1 MKRAWIIRRNEK
13 AVSPVIATILMVA
26 ITVVLAAVLY
36 VMVSGLIGGTTA
48 SEPNVQLAQ
57 ASGQGSDS
65 WKIDIAGVSES
76 KDIDS
81 FKALVIKNGVL
92 WRTLDPLSG
101 TPSPAGNITFTDL
114 GGEGKLTSGDYFIV
128 QCDPGANYEID
139 IAWRDSGNVKGNEL
153 WDS

>member
-48 SEPNVQLAQ
+48 SEPNVQAAQ
-57 ASGQGSDS
+57 AESQGGDV

-76 KDIDS
+76 KDINS
-81 FKALVIKNGVL
+81 FKAIVL
-92 WRTLDPLSG
+92 KDGAVWKTLDPLG
-101 TPSPAGNITFTDL
+101 TGSVANITFTDL
-114 GGEGKLTSGDYFIV
+114 GGEGKLTSGDYFLV
-128 QCDPGANYEID
+128 DCESGASYELNV
-139 IAWRDSGNVKGNEL
+139 AWRDSGNVKGSES
-153 WDS
+153 WDA

>member
-1 MKRAWIIRRNEK
+1 MNIRRNEK

-57 ASGQGSDS
+57 ADGQGGNQ

-81 FKALVIKNGVL
+81 FKAILLKDGTP
-92 WRTLDPLSG
+92 WKTLDPLSG
-101 TPSPAGNITFTDL
+101 TTTNVTFTDL
-114 GGEGKLTSGDYFIV
+114 GGENKLTVGDYFLV
-128 QCDPGANYEID
+128 QCDPGSSYELSV
-139 IAWRDSGNVKGNEL
+139 AWKDSGNVRGSEA
-153 WDS
+153 WDA

>member
-1 MKRAWIIRRNEK
+1 MNIRRNEK

-57 ASGQGSDS
+57 ASGQGGNQ

-81 FKALVIKNGVL
+81 FKAILLKDGAL
-92 WRTLDPLSG
+92 WKTLDPLSG
-101 TPSPAGNITFTDL
+101 SATNVTFTDL
-114 GGEGKLTSGDYFIV
+114 GGESKLTTGDYFLV
-128 QCDPGANYEID
+128 QCDPGSSYELSV
-139 IAWRDSGNVKGNEL
+139 AWRDSGNVKGSEA
-153 WDS
+153 WDA

>member
-1 MKRAWIIRRNEK
+1 MNIRRNEK

-57 ASGQGSDS
+57 ADGQGDNQ

-81 FKALVIKNGVL
+81 FKAILLKDGAP
-92 WRTLDPLSG
+92 WKTLDPLGSG
-101 TPSPAGNITFTDL
+101 TEDNVTFTDL
-114 GGEGKLTSGDYFIV
+114 GGESKLTTGDYFLV
-128 QCDPGANYEID
+128 QCDPGSSYELSV
-139 IAWRDSGNVKGNEL
+139 AWKDSGNVKGSES
-153 WDS
+153 WDA